1 MKTVQ
6 HKALPTQQVAPKAEH
21 INTSA
26 PLTAAEEQLIATV
39 DFQRKKTKKKEERW
53 TFTYKAPWGPA
64 HNKMRRSSWYPSKAA
79 AARAIYEWAGADWPQ
94 RGKCK
99 PLTGAVLAAANEQ
112 VQVKEEHRISMQ
124 IRQLRQ
130 EYVRW
135 LTQEL
140 KGKDLVNT
148 AAIVEDD
155 SLCSL
160 LLACFEHG
168 EGQEDALQQALK
180 GLRGVMTGRG
190 VFFETHRLEELE
202 EATITCF
209 LVNHNKHW
217 APFWRK
223 TFAGPYTARPWITS
237 DSTKGF
243 EAPFSALAEKL
254 DCNLDLT
261 ARASGD
267 CGLHSLLILQT
278 ILTQAGCSP
287 AGQAGTLPAN
297 KASATGWFPFN
308 FIDPPQT
315 DKPHG
320 QMSRLPS
327 TEKSLGLTMRRW
339 LQPKGSWF

>member
-1 MKTVQ
+1 MGIYAHQTGCKEGWGGRSQGSAWYPSKECASRAIWEWAGPDWTDRVKTVQ

-26 PLTAAEEQLIATV
+26 PLTAAEEQLVATV
-39 DFQRKKTKKKEERW
+39 DFQRKKTKKKEEWW

-94 RGKCK
+94 RGECK

-130 EYVRW
+130 EHVRW

-217 APFWRK
+217 VPFWRK

-237 DSTKGF
+237 DSTGLK
-243 EAPFSALAEKL
+243 PHSQPWLK
-254 DCNLDLT
+254 NLT
-261 ARASGD
+261 A
-267 CGLHSLLILQT
+267 I
-278 ILTQAGCSP
+278 
-287 AGQAGTLPAN
+287 
-297 KASATGWFPFN
+297 
-308 FIDPPQT
+308 
-315 DKPHG
+315 
-320 QMSRLPS
+320 
-327 TEKSLGLTMRRW
+327 
-339 LQPKGSWF
+339 